1 MALTKVTGQGLET
14 LSDGVTIT
22 VTDTSEVLS
31 LVSTDGGAG
40 SRN

>member
-22 VTDTSEVLS
+22 VNDNSDTLTIKSTDTCFY
-31 LVSTDGGAG
+31 T
-40 SRN
+40 